1 MNELKKSK
9 RVINI
14 LLILIF
20 LTAVIRWV
28 NLEREMERVNLEH
41 AQFKQKLQEG
51 IDKGLEQ
58 AILQL
63 KCRQ

>member
-9 RVINI
+9 IVINI

-28 NLEREMERVNLEH
+28 NLEREIKRVNLEH

-51 IDKGLEQ
+51 IDKALEQ

>member
-9 RVINI
+9 IVINI

-20 LTAVIRWV
+20 LTAVIRWIS
-28 NLEREMERVNLEH
+28 LEREMERVNLEH
-41 AQFKQKLQEG
+41 AQFKQKLREG
-51 IDKGLEQ
+51 IDRGLAQ

-63 KCRQ
+63 KCEK